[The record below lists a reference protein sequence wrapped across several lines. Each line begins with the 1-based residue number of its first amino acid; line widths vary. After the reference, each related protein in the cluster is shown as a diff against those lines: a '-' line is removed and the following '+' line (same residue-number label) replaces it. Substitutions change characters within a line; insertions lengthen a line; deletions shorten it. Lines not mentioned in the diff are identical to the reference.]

1 MKNNHPST
9 TRSLREYVWLALKGM
24 GMGAADVVPGVS
36 GGTVAFISGIYE
48 ELIESIQSINPVA
61 VKILLKQGISA
72 FWKHIN
78 GTFLVVLLAG
88 IGFSI
93 LTLAKVISYALQEYP
108 IIIWSFFFGMILSS
122 TWFVAKKI
130 TKVNVPV
137 VIAFIVSTAVAY
149 YITIATPT
157 QTPDAIWFIF
167 LSGFIAIC
175 AMILPGISGSF
186 ILLLMGKYHFILN
199 AVKSFDV
206 KNLVVFI
213 LGCGVGII
221 SFAQVISWLFKKFH
235 NATLAL
241 LTGFMVGSLN
251 KVWPWKVV
259 TEYRI
264 NSKGEMVPFLERSV
278 TYREY
283 EMATGETGTLLYALL
298 FMALGVV
305 LIVFFENLASRK
317 TLSA

>member
-1 MKNNHPST
+1 MSDQKQPT
-9 TRSLREYVWLALKGM
+9 ARSLRDYVLLAMKGM

-36 GGTVAFISGIYE
+36 GGTIAFISGIYE
-48 ELIESIQSINPVA
+48 ELIDSIKSINLSSL
-61 VKILLKQGISA
+61 KTLLKQGIPA
-72 FWKHIN
+72 FWKQIN
-78 GTFLVVLLAG
+78 GTFLIVLLLG
-88 IGFSI
+88 IAVS
-93 LTLAKVISYALQEYP
+93 LVSLAKVISYGLQEYP
-108 IIIWSFFFGMILSS
+108 VMIWSFFFGMILSS

-130 TKVNVPV
+130 TKVDIPGA
-137 VIAFIVSTAVAY
+137 IAFIVGTAVAY

-157 QTPDAIWFIF
+157 QTPETWWFLFI
-167 LSGFIAIC
+167 SGAIAIC

-186 ILLLMGKYHFILN
+186 ILLLMGKYHYVLN
-199 AVKSFDV
+199 AVKTFDIKTIV
-206 KNLVVFI
+206 IFA
-213 LGCGVGII
+213 LGCVIGII
-221 SFAQVISWLFKKFH
+221 SFAQVISWLFRKFH

-278 TYREY
+278 TVREF
-283 EMATGETGTLLYALL
+283 EMATGETGSLLYALL
-298 FMALGVV
+298 FMALGLV
-305 LIVFFENLASRK
+305 LIIFFEKLASRK